1 MLRHEVSLSR
11 ECLISLES
19 FCSSVTSGTVIANN
33 KNGLTGI
40 MFLSTVFTLFCLM
53 ASVPSSCDAGLSAH
67 IEGGHSRAVYYPA
80 NIAISAWDRH
90 HANSHR
96 SGISFS
102 RSEFTVPS
110 SGRYYVYTQLY
121 FSSRSTFT
129 KNRVGVFADH
139 RQLLMIHKPLQ
150 PNTEETASAGGI
162 FRLTRGDRV
171 FVKPFWGYGSVRLW
185 VGPWHSHFGMVK
197 ID

>member
-1 MLRHEVSLSR
+1 MLFFKAKQKWCVVEHKW
-11 ECLISLES
+11 CDLES
-19 FCSSVTSGTVIANN
+19 LYHS
-33 KNGLTGI
+33 L
-40 MFLSTVFTLFCLM
+40 
-53 ASVPSSCDAGLSAH
+53 
-67 IEGGHSRAVYYPA
+67 IEGRRNHNNCFFFMSSFL
-80 NIAISAWDRH
+80 AISAWDRH

-139 RQLLMIHKPLQ
+139 RRLLMIHKPLQ

-197 ID
+197 IDWSH